1 MLPADPTTHPR
12 TYQYQLRHGTEYA
25 PDPLY
30 DTTSKRRRR
39 AKRLWGDGQG
49 ISARLFL
56 LPGKLHHLIVGIEGC
71 DDFYRDGPRLAQQ
84 QLQAI
89 LGNAPRYVT
98 VARSRKDKVH
108 AHVVVALGL
117 EDPKQLRKAGCWLTP
132 VKGARGLE
140 RLMAYL
146 SKPRDERACRPDKND
161 VLNYSAEELEQQRLD
176 ACELL
181 LAARAKGRLPRGSF
195 TTHLPRLKPDLPSPS
210 PESVG
215 TSSSALLST
224 APFTLL
230 AQSKGSSATAYI
242 NVTPL
247 APARPE
253 PIKAVLQ
260 LTILP
265 REALARAPPRAGRAR
280 CPLTQPLPCLCPQSV
295 LR

>member
-1 MLPADPTTHPR
+1 MLPADPTTHPT

-39 AKRLWGDGQG
+39 ATRLWGDGQG
-49 ISARLFL
+49 VSARLFL
-56 LPGKLHHLIVGIEGC
+56 LPGKLHHLIVDIEGC
-71 DDFYRDGPRLAQQ
+71 DDFYWDGPRLAQQ

-98 VARSRKDKVH
+98 VARSRKGKVH

-146 SKPRDERACRPDKND
+146 SKPRDERACRPDKSD

-195 TTHLPRLKPDLPSPS
+195 TTHLPRLKPDLPTPL
-210 PESVG
+210 PATDG
-215 TSSSALLST
+215 TSSPSSLPTVIPALALVAQRECRSALPVHVMPMPVSS
-224 APFTLL
+224 PPRPG
-230 AQSKGSSATAYI
+230 AQAVLK
-242 NVTPL
+242 PL
-247 APARPE
+247 AFSH
-253 PIKAVLQ
+253 
-260 LTILP
+260 
-265 REALARAPPRAGRAR
+265 EALARAPPQLCRA
-280 CPLTQPLPCLCPQSV
+280 S
-295 LR
+295 